1 MACFPLDGHVEV
13 NVWRQRS
20 LALEEKLRCAAD
32 ALQRGKTGKME
43 QTWLSGIPLIHI
55 SELDVL
61 RATVAQYTER
71 AVPGEEDHDPRPKK
85 KKKIF
90 QGQAQSVPVLVTDWS
105 TAMRDLDP
113 G

>member
-13 NVWRQRS
+13 NGWRQHS
-20 LALEEKLRCAAD
+20 LALGDKLRCAVD
-32 ALQRGKTGKME
+32 ALQRGKAGKVE
-43 QTWLSGIPLIHI
+43 QNLLSEIPLIHI

-71 AVPGEEDHDPRPKK
+71 VIPGGEDHDPRPKK
-85 KKKIF
+85 KKKTS
-90 QGQAQSVPVLVTDWS
+90 QGQAQSAPVLVTDWS